1 MNKSPNML
9 STVTPWDMVAE
20 GYAETTMK
28 LFRSYAEKALE
39 LADIF
44 EGSAILDV
52 ACGPGT
58 LPLLASDKVK
68 SVHAIDFS
76 ESMIKL
82 FKETVNAEGL
92 ENIEIHC
99 GDGQELPFSDGI
111 FDVAFSMFG
120 LMFFP
125 NRNKGYSEIYRTL
138 KPGGKIV
145 ISSWAPVSDSPVMQ
159 TLFGALKAMK
169 PDIPEPKTDIESLE
183 NPEFFKAELQNAGFK
198 QVEIVPVEGEYPI
211 SDLEE
216 FWTDM
221 VKGSAPIVMMQQ
233 GMSPEEWKEK
243 ERIALEFLKNN
254 IPSLPTS
261 LTAKAWLGCGIK

>member
-1 MNKSPNML
+1 MSKSPNML
-9 STVTPWDMVAE
+9 STTAPWDMVAE

-28 LFRSYAEKALE
+28 LFRSYSEKALE
-39 LADIF
+39 VGDIS

-58 LPLLASDKVK
+58 LSLLAADKVK

-76 ESMIKL
+76 ESMIEL
-82 FKETVNAEGL
+82 FKETVKADGL
-92 ENIEIHC
+92 ENIEVHC

-159 TLFGALKAMK
+159 TMFGALKAMR
-169 PDIPEPKTDIESLE
+169 PEIPEPQTNIESLE
-183 NPEFFKAELQNAGFK
+183 NPEFFKTELQNAGFK
-198 QVEIVPVEGEYPI
+198 EVEVVPVEGEYPI
-211 SDLEE
+211 TDVEE

-221 VKGSAPIVMMQQ
+221 VKGSAPIVMMKQ
-233 GMSPEEWKEK
+233 GMSPDEWKEK
-243 ERIALEFLKNN
+243 ERIALEYLGE
-254 IPSLPTS
+254 ILPNMPAL
-261 LTAKAWLGCGIK
+261 LTAKAWLGCGVK

>member
-1 MNKSPNML
+1 MSKSPNML
-9 STVTPWDMVAE
+9 STVIPWDMVAE

-39 LADIF
+39 LAEIS
-44 EGSAILDV
+44 EGNAILDV

-58 LPLLASDKVK
+58 LPLLASGKVK

-82 FKETVNAEGL
+82 FKETVKAEGL
-92 ENIEIHC
+92 DNIEIHC

-138 KPGGKIV
+138 KPGGKTV
-145 ISSWAPVSDSPVMQ
+145 ISSWAPVSESPVMQ
-159 TLFGALKAMK
+159 TMFGALKAMK

-183 NPEFFKAELQNAGFK
+183 NPEVFKTELQNAGFK
-198 QVEIVPVEGEYPI
+198 QVEIFPVEGEYPI
-211 SDLEE
+211 SDLKE

-221 VKGSAPIVMMQQ
+221 VKGSAPIIMMKQ
-233 GMSPEEWKEK
+233 GMSSDEWKEK
-243 ERIALEFLKNN
+243 ERIALEYLDEKLTK
-254 IPSLPTS
+254 LPTV
-261 LTAKAWLGCGIK
+261 LTASAWLGYGVR